1 MICFVVFGE
10 FYYLVLQFYS
20 DNKNKYFHKFLFH
33 RASVGTKCKVEK
45 FEYFTA

>member
-10 FYYLVLQFYS
+10 FYYLVFQFYS

-33 RASVGTKCKVEK
+33 RASLGTQMQSREV
-45 FEYFTA
+45 